1 MLSDNVILPNGLD
14 LTSMLQLMNA
24 KTDEIDTFSGFSYA
38 RFHSPS
44 YRIESAMDAPLK
56 PFKPAVFG
64 SRGDIP
70 YDPETG
76 LFTAAAGQMYIFMVQ
91 FVMNTS
97 STSWGRI
104 RHFITQTRD
113 NGATWDDYIPSI
125 RNLEIYPPLTP
136 QGASLTP
143 NTANSRHAFP
153 LSLQILSYNAS
164 SIDAS
169 SGNLKFA
176 QGMQLETTRA
186 YPIELGIYG
195 LVLHFN
201 TWES

>member
-14 LTSMLQLMNA
+14 LTSMLRLMNA

-44 YRIESAMDAPLK
+44 YSVSAAMDEPVK
-56 PFKPAVFG
+56 PFKPAIYG

-70 YDPETG
+70 YDPDTG
-76 LFTAAAGQMYIFMVQ
+76 LFTAAAGQMYIFMTQ

-97 STSWGRI
+97 STSWARI
-104 RHFITQTRD
+104 RHFLTQTRD
-113 NGATWDDYIPSI
+113 NGGTWDDYIPSI
-125 RNLEIYPPLTP
+125 RNLELYPPLTP
-136 QGASLTP
+136 QGEPLTP
-143 NTANSRHAFP
+143 TLPNSRHAFP
-153 LSLQILSYNAS
+153 LSLQIISYS
-164 SIDAS
+164 SGSVDAS
-169 SGNLKFA
+169 SGILKFA

-195 LVLHFN
+195 IILHFN